1 MSQEYILNI
10 DIDLN
15 QEGGK
20 RLARASERHLIDN
33 GFIVHNRNE
42 SEDWISLAFKTEKAL
57 SSIRGIQNYLFTSAE
72 KMGVRLSSDIVEFTP
87 QILIGLSQLDKN
99 PEIFENLD
107 IKRGKIDAEI
117 SFTST
122 QARNDFLT
130 FLQDVNIP
138 ATSYFKEVSLEADK
152 KSNFTSSYAKKI
164 F

>member
-10 DIDLN
+10 EVDLN

-33 GFIVHNRNE
+33 GFTVHNRNE
-42 SEDWISLAFKTEKAL
+42 SEDWISLAFKTEKVL

-107 IKRGKIDAEI
+107 VKRGKIDAEI

-130 FLQDVNIP
+130 FLQDANIP

-152 KSNFTSSYAKKI
+152 KSNFTSSYSKKI